1 MRLLVVVFAGW
12 GRSALGG
19 TRHLGFAEVLEFSVK
34 RFWVHHSERC
44 EQLAQRQMRVLLL
57 RSYGGDLA
65 RRIQDPKFDGGL
77 AKMHRL
83 LAMQLEDFHDLAF
96 TEEPGP
102 RLHAAS
108 ISVKNPR
115 RREAVFPLSPRLFCR
130 KRIRGCARDSL
141 RQAPRECVLMSS
153 ANEISGRTVSGS
165 ASDRNGPASK
175 AVYAPMPLPDAQR
188 KGVFVVIPAYNEAV
202 SIGDVVA
209 SVREVYPNVI
219 VVDDGSA
226 DETGRLALE
235 AGAIRLRHVVNRGQG
250 AALQSGIE
258 YAVAQQAEVVV
269 TFDADGQHAVSDIA
283 KIIAPILEGQVD
295 VTLGSRFLGQ
305 RPEMPRA
312 RRLLLKGGL
321 LFTQWTSGARLTD
334 THNGLRAF
342 SRSAASQIRIRL
354 DGMAHASELIEYIH
368 LSGLAYREVPVRIQ
382 YTAYSLAK
390 GQRSSGAIRIVFDYF
405 MDKFF
410 L

>member
-1 MRLLVVVFAGW
+1 
-12 GRSALGG
+12 
-19 TRHLGFAEVLEFSVK
+19 
-34 RFWVHHSERC
+34 
-44 EQLAQRQMRVLLL
+44 
-57 RSYGGDLA
+57 
-65 RRIQDPKFDGGL
+65 
-77 AKMHRL
+77 
-83 LAMQLEDFHDLAF
+83 
-96 TEEPGP
+96 
-102 RLHAAS
+102 
-108 ISVKNPR
+108 
-115 RREAVFPLSPRLFCR
+115 
-130 KRIRGCARDSL
+130 
-141 RQAPRECVLMSS
+141 MSS
-153 ANEISGRTVSGS
+153 ANEISGRTVRGS
-165 ASDRNGPASK
+165 ASDRNGPAAE
-175 AVYAPMPLPDAQR
+175 AVYAPKPLPDAAR

-202 SIGDVVA
+202 SIADVVA

-219 VVDDGSA
+219 VVDDGSS

-258 YAVAQQAEVVV
+258 YAVAQQAEIVV

-283 KIIAPILEGQVD
+283 KMIEPILEGQVD

-342 SRSAASQIRIRL
+342 SRSAASKIRIRL
-354 DGMAHASELIEYIH
+354 DGMAHASELIDYVH
-368 LSGLAYREVPVRIQ
+368 LSGLAYREVPVRVQ